1 MTATAPVRIVT
12 PAPVHASSA
21 PTERA
26 QRRAPQGAV
35 LMLIALLLVAVNL
48 RLAITSASALLTA
61 LTDAGALTAA
71 TVVLIPAIPTAVF
84 AVAGLGTAKLAA
96 RFGVERIV
104 LVGLIGLTAGLLL
117 RGVPSPWVIVA
128 GTIVGTGGLA
138 MVNILLPAVVRGHF
152 PHRIGPVTTAYTTL
166 MSLGAALAAALAV
179 PIAAGLQ
186 SPALGLA
193 AWALPAAIALLVW
206 LFAIRGIPAAAALAP
221 ASAAAAPP
229 AGQVAGQA
237 AGRVAGQVAAA
248 TDAKRSRSVREPL
261 PHGTWFLA
269 GYFALQALLSYVVM
283 GWLPSI
289 AQDAG
294 LPAERA
300 GMLLGISM
308 AIGVV
313 GTVLVMVLG
322 RTPAGM
328 RLGFGIVGV
337 SNLVALGGLLFA
349 PAALPEVWAALF
361 GLGMCAFPLVLAL
374 IAGFGRDAQESA
386 RVSGLV
392 QSVGYSVA
400 TLGPLGAGAARQL
413 LGDWNAV
420 IIALAVCTV
429 AQFVIGVLVTRVVER
444 RRAAATQAVA

>member
-1 MTATAPVRIVT
+1 MTATAPVRIVA
-12 PAPVHASSA
+12 PAPEHASSA

-26 QRRAPQGAV
+26 RRRAPQGAV

-104 LVGLIGLTAGLLL
+104 LVGLVGLTVGLLL

-138 MVNILLPAVVRGHF
+138 VVNILLPAVVRGHF
-152 PHRIGPVTTAYTTL
+152 PNRIGPVTTAYTTL

-206 LFAIRGIPAAAALAP
+206 LFAIRGIPAAAAPVSAASVSAP
-221 ASAAAAPP
+221 PATPAAKTAPETMPENAAAAP
-229 AGQVAGQA
+229 A
-237 AGRVAGQVAAA
+237 R
-248 TDAKRSRSVREPL
+248 RSRSAREPL

-294 LPAERA
+294 LPAGRA

-313 GTVLVMVLG
+313 GTVLVMALG

-420 IIALAVCTV
+420 IIALAVCTA

-444 RRAAATQAVA
+444 RRAAAAQAVA

>member
-1 MTATAPVRIVT
+1 MTAAAPSRSAAGASTSAV
-12 PAPVHASSA
+12 PADASA
-21 PTERA
+21 VPA
-26 QRRAPQGAV
+26 VRRAPRGAV

-61 LTDAGALTAA
+61 LTDAGALTPA

-84 AVAGLGTAKLAA
+84 AVAGLGTARLAA

-117 RGVPSPWVIVA
+117 RGIPSPWVVVA
-128 GTIVGTGGLA
+128 GTVVGTGGLA

-152 PHRIGPVTTAYTTL
+152 AGRIGPVTTAYTTL

-179 PIAAGLQ
+179 PIAGWLGD
-186 SPALGLA
+186 PALGLA
-193 AWALPAAIALLVW
+193 AWAVPALLALVVW
-206 LFAIRGIPAAAALAP
+206 LLAIRGIPSAAAP
-221 ASAAAAPP
+221 ASAAPVPVAPVDPAASAAPAP
-229 AGQVAGQA
+229 AASA
-237 AGRVAGQVAAA
+237 ASAAPA
-248 TDAKRSRSVREPL
+248 PAPARSRL

-294 LPAERA
+294 LPASRA

-308 AIGVV
+308 AVGVV
-313 GTVLVMVLG
+313 GTVLVMALG

-328 RLGFGIVGV
+328 RIGFGVV
-337 SNLVALGGLLFA
+337 ALANLVALAGLLVA

-386 RVSGLV
+386 RVSGIV

-420 IIALAVCTV
+420 LIALAVCTV
-429 AQFVIGVLVTRVVER
+429 AQFAIGVLVTRVVER
-444 RRAAATQAVA
+444 RRAAER

>member
-1 MTATAPVRIVT
+1 M
-12 PAPVHASSA
+12 
-21 PTERA
+21 
-26 QRRAPQGAV
+26 RRAPRAPRGAV

-61 LTDAGALTAA
+61 LTDAGALTPA

-84 AVAGLGTAKLAA
+84 AVAGLGTARLAA

-117 RGVPSPWVIVA
+117 RGIPSPWIVVA
-128 GTIVGTGGLA
+128 GTVVGTGGLA

-152 PHRIGPVTTAYTTL
+152 AGRIGPVTTAYTTL

-179 PIAAGLQ
+179 PIAGWLGD
-186 SPALGLA
+186 PALGLA
-193 AWALPAAIALLVW
+193 AWAVPALLALVVW
-206 LFAIRGIPAAAALAP
+206 LLAIRGIPSAAAP
-221 ASAAAAPP
+221 ASAAPVPAAPVDP
-229 AGQVAGQA
+229 AASA
-237 AGRVAGQVAAA
+237 APAPAASAASAASAAPAAA
-248 TDAKRSRSVREPL
+248 PARSRL

-294 LPAERA
+294 LPASRA

-308 AIGVV
+308 AVGVV
-313 GTVLVMVLG
+313 GTVLVMALG

-328 RLGFGIVGV
+328 RIGFGVV
-337 SNLVALGGLLFA
+337 ALANLVALAGLLVA

-386 RVSGLV
+386 RVSGIV

-429 AQFVIGVLVTRVVER
+429 AQFAIGVLVTRVVER
-444 RRAAATQAVA
+444 RRAAER

>member
-1 MTATAPVRIVT
+1 
-12 PAPVHASSA
+12 
-21 PTERA
+21 
-26 QRRAPQGAV
+26 
-35 LMLIALLLVAVNL
+35 MLIALLLVAVNL

-61 LTDAGALTAA
+61 LTDAGALTPA

-84 AVAGLGTAKLAA
+84 AVAGLGTARLAA

-117 RGVPSPWVIVA
+117 RGIPSPWIVVA
-128 GTIVGTGGLA
+128 GTVVGTGGLA

-152 PHRIGPVTTAYTTL
+152 AGRIGPVTTAYTTL

-179 PIAAGLQ
+179 PIAGWLGD
-186 SPALGLA
+186 PALGLA
-193 AWALPAAIALLVW
+193 AWAVPALLALVVW
-206 LFAIRGIPAAAALAP
+206 LLAIRGIPSAAAP
-221 ASAAAAPP
+221 ASAAPVPAAPVDP
-229 AGQVAGQA
+229 AASA
-237 AGRVAGQVAAA
+237 APAPAASAASAASAAPAAA
-248 TDAKRSRSVREPL
+248 PARSRL

-294 LPAERA
+294 LPASRA

-308 AIGVV
+308 AVGVV
-313 GTVLVMVLG
+313 GTVLVMALG

-328 RLGFGIVGV
+328 RIGFGVV
-337 SNLVALGGLLFA
+337 ALANLVALAGLLVA

-386 RVSGLV
+386 RVSGIV

-429 AQFVIGVLVTRVVER
+429 AQFAIGVLVTRVVER
-444 RRAAATQAVA
+444 RRAAER

>member
-1 MTATAPVRIVT
+1 M
-12 PAPVHASSA
+12 PAV
-21 PTERA
+21 
-26 QRRAPQGAV
+26 RRAPRGAV

-61 LTDAGALTAA
+61 LTDAGALTPA

-84 AVAGLGTAKLAA
+84 AVAGLGTARLAA

-117 RGVPSPWVIVA
+117 RGIPSPWIVVA
-128 GTIVGTGGLA
+128 GTVVGTGGLA

-152 PHRIGPVTTAYTTL
+152 AGRIGPVTTAYTTL

-179 PIAAGLQ
+179 PIAGWLGD
-186 SPALGLA
+186 PALGLA
-193 AWALPAAIALLVW
+193 AWAVPALLALVVW
-206 LFAIRGIPAAAALAP
+206 LLAIRGIPSAAAP
-221 ASAAAAPP
+221 ASAAPVPAASAAPAASAVP
-229 AGQVAGQA
+229 APA
-237 AGRVAGQVAAA
+237 ASAASAAPAAA
-248 TDAKRSRSVREPL
+248 PARSRL

-294 LPAERA
+294 LPASRA

-308 AIGVV
+308 AVGVV
-313 GTVLVMVLG
+313 GTVLVMALG

-328 RLGFGIVGV
+328 RIGFGVV
-337 SNLVALGGLLFA
+337 ALANLVALAGLLVA

-386 RVSGLV
+386 RVSGIV

-420 IIALAVCTV
+420 LIALAVCTV
-429 AQFVIGVLVTRVVER
+429 AQFAIGVLVTRVVER
-444 RRAAATQAVA
+444 RRAAER